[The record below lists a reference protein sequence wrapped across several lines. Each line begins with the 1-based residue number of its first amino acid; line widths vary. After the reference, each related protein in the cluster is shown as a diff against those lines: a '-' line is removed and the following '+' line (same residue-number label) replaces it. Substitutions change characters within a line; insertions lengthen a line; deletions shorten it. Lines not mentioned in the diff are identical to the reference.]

1 MYGLELPHLVLFAA
15 GFCATWPNEKR
26 FQWTSDEKLV
36 KVNGRGYKSI
46 SENLASMSSLSG
58 P

>member
-1 MYGLELPHLVLFAA
+1 MDLSCPHLVLFAA